1 MAGQLDSA
9 FKNIAKAVVADLGK
23 GLDSKITYTRRLRT
37 SYDVATGE
45 FTQFD
50 RPYED
55 IYVPVEY
62 INSEEEEGREER
74 EAKLY
79 ITPDLIGS
87 NQPTFEDQISL
98 TYAGSSRTAQITD
111 IRTYRGGQEYLY
123 VILVRF

>member
-1 MAGQLDSA
+1 MAGELKTA
-9 FKNIAKAVVADLGK
+9 LLNAAKAVVADLGK

-55 IYVPVEY
+55 IYVPVEF

-74 EAKLY
+74 EAKVY
-79 ITPDLIGS
+79 ISPDLIGD
-87 NQPTFEDQISL
+87 NQPTLQDEITFK
-98 TYAGSSRTAQITD
+98 YADGDRVAQITD
-111 IRTYRGGQEYLY
+111 VKTYKG
-123 VILVRF
+123 ILFVVMVRF

>member
-1 MAGQLDSA
+1 MAGELKTA
-9 FKNIAKAVVADLGK
+9 LLNAAKAVVADLGK
-23 GLDSKITYTRRLRT
+23 GLDSKITYTRRLST

-79 ITPDLIGS
+79 ISPDLIGG
-87 NQPTFEDQISL
+87 NQPTFQDEI
-98 TYAGSSRTAQITD
+98 TFRYADGDRVAQITD
-111 IRTYRGGQEYLY
+111 IKTYKGILF
-123 VILVRF
+123 VVLVRF

>member
-1 MAGQLDSA
+1 MAGELKTA
-9 FKNIAKAVVADLGK
+9 LLNAAKAVVADLGK

-62 INSEEEEGREER
+62 IVSEEEEGREER
-74 EAKLY
+74 QAKVY
-79 ITPDLIGS
+79 ISPDLIGD
-87 NQPTFEDQISL
+87 NQPTLQDEITFK
-98 TYAGSSRTAQITD
+98 YADGDRVAQITD
-111 IRTYRGGQEYLY
+111 VKTYKGILF
-123 VILVRF
+123 VVLVRF

>member
-1 MAGQLDSA
+1 MAGELKTA
-9 FKNIAKAVVADLGK
+9 LLNAAKAVVADLGK
-23 GLDSKITYTRRLRT
+23 GLDSKITYTRRLST

-62 INSEEEEGREER
+62 IDSEEEEGREER

-79 ITPDLIGS
+79 ISPDLIGN
-87 NQPTFEDQISL
+87 NQPTLQDEITFR
-98 TYAGSSRTAQITD
+98 YADGDRVAQITD
-111 IRTYRGGQEYLY
+111 IKTYKGILF
-123 VILVRF
+123 VVLVRF

>member
-1 MAGQLDSA
+1 MAGELKTA
-9 FKNIAKAVVADLGK
+9 LLNAAKAVVADLGK
-23 GLDSKITYTRRLRT
+23 GLDSKITYTRRLST

-74 EAKLY
+74 EAKVY
-79 ITPDLIGS
+79 ISPDLIGN
-87 NQPTFEDQISL
+87 NQPTLQDEITFK
-98 TYAGSSRTAQITD
+98 YADGDRVAQITD
-111 IRTYRGGQEYLY
+111 VKTYKGILF
-123 VILVRF
+123 VVLVRF

>member
-1 MAGQLDSA
+1 MAGELKTA
-9 FKNIAKAVVADLGK
+9 LLNAAKAVVADLGK

-62 INSEEEEGREER
+62 INSEEERQREM
-74 EAKLY
+74 AK
-79 ITPDLIGS
+79 
-87 NQPTFEDQISL
+87 
-98 TYAGSSRTAQITD
+98 D
-111 IRTYRGGQEYLY
+111 I
-123 VILVRF
+123 